1 MSSGAEALR
10 FAVAPREADAPP
22 LARMGIAVLS
32 LVGLIVSAYLSLYKF
47 GVLGVLECSIG
58 GCVTVQ
64 GSPYAWFP
72 PRTIVDSSPPVAV
85 WGMGAY
91 LTLLVLA
98 LVGVQPRWLAARWVA
113 LSLFGISGLGVLFSA
128 WLTYLEAFV
137 IHAWCQWCVVSAVL
151 ITLIFLLSIPGL
163 RRDATRAP
171 APDPR
176 LEE

>member
-1 MSSGAEALR
+1 MSVGVEAMR
-10 FAVAPREADAPP
+10 VEAAPDESPAAP
-22 LARMGIAVLS
+22 LARMGIAVLA
-32 LVGLIVSAYLSLYKF
+32 LIGVMVSAYLSLYKF
-47 GVLGVLECSIG
+47 GVLGVLECSLG

-91 LTLLVLA
+91 LTLLAIA
-98 LVGVQPRWLAARWVA
+98 LVGVQPRWLTARWVA
-113 LSLFGISGLGVLFSA
+113 LSLFTISGLGVLFSA

-137 IHAWCQWCVVSAVL
+137 INAWCQWCVVSAIL

-163 RRDATRAP
+163 RRPPGASV
-171 APDPR
+171 PDHR
-176 LEE
+176 QEG

>member
-1 MSSGAEALR
+1 MHLEGEHGEALP
-10 FAVAPREADAPP
+10 AASLLP
-22 LARMGIAVLS
+22 RMGIAVLS
-32 LVGLIVSAYLSLYKF
+32 LIGLLVSTYLALYKF

-91 LTLLVLA
+91 LTLLVVAMLG
-98 LVGVQPRWLAARWVA
+98 LQPRWMHARWVA
-113 LSLFGISGLGVLFSA
+113 FALFGMAAGGVVFSA

-151 ITLIFLLSIPGL
+151 IALIFVFSIPGL
-163 RRDATRAP
+163 RRREAP
-171 APDPR
+171 RRGPTQEA
-176 LEE
+176 